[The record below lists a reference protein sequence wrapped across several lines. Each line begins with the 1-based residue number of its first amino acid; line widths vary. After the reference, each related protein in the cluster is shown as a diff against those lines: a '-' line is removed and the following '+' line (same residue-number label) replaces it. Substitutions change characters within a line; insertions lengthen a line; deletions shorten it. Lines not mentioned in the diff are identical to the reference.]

1 MSLFVPQQPNAPAA
15 PDQAPNSQGKAR
27 PGFSDALGDRELSMD
42 NTIGTTVEILK
53 FKKEFGDATPFEA
66 ALRKRVDDLRRML
79 HPSLPT
85 LRAVDRLPGGELALI
100 SDHVPGRRLSE
111 ILQTARGPVF
121 AVELIRQLTPALATI
136 QRPNPE
142 LSHGLVT
149 ADRVIVTREGR
160 LVIVEHALGSAIES
174 LKLPAAKLR
183 SQFGLAMQDT
193 SGPVRLDQRMDVI
206 QLGFVALTLLLGRR
220 IDPTAFRVGI
230 PALLDE
236 FTQASPRDSAA
247 MRPWFERALQIGERP
262 FETAEDALD
271 AIEEL
276 PENDE
281 LGHKGPQRSILMFRA
296 QGHESPAPLRAVPAP
311 ERAAPNEKHSALPPE
326 KAEKKELAK
335 FDAQPPVAARA
346 AAAPTNE
353 NEEEIDEDDDRFAE
367 TETDDMATTART
379 NRKMMWVAAGF
390 AVLSAA
396 QAAVIVMLVMRQ
408 SPTLIP
414 AAAAAPLE
422 PVASAPAP
430 APVTLPPL
438 TAPAPAATP
447 TAAAATP
454 AVTTKPA
461 ETAPAEAAPLAGR
474 IGGVRVT
481 SSVELQVFQDGSL
494 LGTTAGP
501 IALPEGSHTLD
512 FVNESLGYRSRQ
524 TVAVKAGQLAAV
536 RLTLPQGR
544 ININATPW
552 ANVWI
557 NGNAAGE
564 TPIANLTLPI
574 GNHEIVFRHPQL
586 GEQRLTATV
595 KADGVARI
603 SASFQR

>member
-1 MSLFVPQQPNAPAA
+1 MSLFVPQQPNAPPV
-15 PDQAPNSQGKAR
+15 PDQAPNSQGKTR
-27 PGFSDALGDRELSMD
+27 PGFSDALGDRQLSID

-53 FKKEFGDATPFEA
+53 FKKEFGDSAPFEA
-66 ALRKRVDDLRRML
+66 ALRQRVDDLRRML

-85 LRAVDRLPGGELALI
+85 LRAVDRLPDGELALI

-111 ILQTARGPVF
+111 ILQTVRGPVF
-121 AVELIRQLTPALATI
+121 ALELIRQLTPALSTI
-136 QRPNPE
+136 QRPNPG

-183 SQFGLAMQDT
+183 SQFSLAMQDT
-193 SGPVRLDQRMDVI
+193 NGPVRLDQRMDVI

-220 IDPTAFRVGI
+220 LDPGVFRLGI
-230 PALLDE
+230 PELLDE
-236 FTQASPRDSAA
+236 FTQASPRDSVS

-281 LGHKGPQRSILMFRA
+281 LGHKGPQRSILMFRS
-296 QGHESPAPLRAVPAP
+296 QGENAAPPLRAVPTP
-311 ERAAPNEKHSALPPE
+311 ERPASAEKPPASPAENEKKNAS
-326 KAEKKELAK
+326 KV
-335 FDAQPPVAARA
+335 DAQPPAVARA
-346 AAAPTNE
+346 AAESVAESVNE
-353 NEEEIDEDDDRFAE
+353 DEDDTFEE

-379 NRKMMWVAAGF
+379 SRKMMWVAAGF

-408 SPTLIP
+408 TPYLIP
-414 AAAAAPLE
+414 AAAAAPLV
-422 PVASAPAP
+422 PAPAP
-430 APVTLPPL
+430 APVTVLPPTSTMPVPSATL
-438 TAPAPAATP
+438 APPLATA
-447 TAAAATP
+447 
-454 AVTTKPA
+454 KPA
-461 ETAPAEAAPLAGR
+461 DAAPDEAPLAGR
-474 IGGVRVT
+474 FGGVRVT
-481 SSVELQVFQDGSL
+481 AGTELQVFQDGSL

-501 IALPEGSHTLD
+501 IALSEGSHTLD
-512 FVNESLGYRSRQ
+512 FVSEALGYRSRQ

-536 RLTLPQGR
+536 KLTLPQGR

-564 TPIANLTLPI
+564 TPIANLALPI

-595 KADGVARI
+595 KADAVARI

>member
-1 MSLFVPQQPNAPAA
+1 MSLFVPQQPNAPSA
-15 PDQAPNSQGKAR
+15 PDQAPRSLGKAR
-27 PGFSDALGDRELSMD
+27 PGFSDALGDRHISVDD
-42 NTIGTTVEILK
+42 NTGTTVEVLK
-53 FKKEFGDATPFEA
+53 FKKEFGGSAAFEA
-66 ALRKRVDDLRRML
+66 ALRKRVDDLRRLL

-85 LRAVDRLPGGELALI
+85 LRAVEHVDNGGLALV
-100 SDHVPGRRLSE
+100 SDHIPGRRLSE

-121 AVELIRQLTPALATI
+121 AVELIRQLTPAIASI
-136 QRPNPE
+136 QRPNPQ
-142 LSHGLVT
+142 LSHGLIT

-174 LKLPAAKLR
+174 LKLSADRLR
-183 SQFGLAMQDT
+183 SEFGLALSDS

-220 IDPTAFRVGI
+220 LEPTAFRLGI

-236 FTQASPRDSAA
+236 FTQTSPREAGRL
-247 MRPWFERALQIGERP
+247 RPWFERALQIGERP

-276 PENDE
+276 PEHEE
-281 LGHKGPQRSILMFRA
+281 LGQKGPHRSILMFKNSSGEPQA
-296 QGHESPAPLRAVPAP
+296 PPLRALPTSTERHPTPERPAP
-311 ERAAPNEKHSALPPE
+311 APAASP
-326 KAEKKELAK
+326 KAEPHAPGARP
-335 FDAQPPVAARA
+335 AQAH
-346 AAAPTNE
+346 E
-353 NEEEIDEDDDRFAE
+353 DHEDEDEDSLEE
-367 TETDDMATTART
+367 TETDDMAATART
-379 NRKMMWVAAGF
+379 SRKMMWVAAGF

-396 QAAVIVMLVMRQ
+396 QAAVIVMMVMRQ

-422 PVASAPAP
+422 PVVSQPVSTVPAP
-430 APVTLPPL
+430 PPPVTAPPPAPL
-438 TAPAPAATP
+438 ATAPPTTAPAP
-447 TAAAATP
+447 
-454 AVTTKPA
+454 KPA
-461 ETAPAEAAPLAGR
+461 EPAPAEAPLGGR

-481 SSVELQVFQDGSL
+481 SSVELQVFQDGAL

-501 IALPEGSHTLD
+501 IALPEGSHALD

-524 TVAVKAGQLAAV
+524 TVAVKAGQLAAL

-557 NGNAAGE
+557 DGNAAGE
-564 TPIANLTLPI
+564 TPIANLSLPI
-574 GNHEIVFRHPQL
+574 GNHEVVFRHPQL
-586 GEQRLTATV
+586 GEQRMTATV
-595 KADGVARI
+595 KSDGIARV

>member
-1 MSLFVPQQPNAPAA
+1 MSLFVPQHPNAPST
-15 PDQAPNSQGKAR
+15 PDQASASQGKAR
-27 PGFSDALGDRELSMD
+27 PGFSDVLGDRQISVD
-42 NTIGTTVEILK
+42 STAGTKVEVLK
-53 FKKEFGDATPFEA
+53 FKKEFGQSASFEA
-66 ALRKRVDDLRRML
+66 ALRKRVEDLRRLL
-79 HPSLPT
+79 HPSLPA
-85 LRAVDRLPGGELALI
+85 LRAVDQLEDGSLALI
-100 SDHVPGRRLSE
+100 SDHIPGRRLSE
-111 ILQTARGPVF
+111 ILLTVRGPVF
-121 AVELIRQLTPALATI
+121 AVELIRQLTPAIASI
-136 QRPNPE
+136 QRPDPQ
-142 LSHGLVT
+142 LSHGLIT

-174 LKLPAAKLR
+174 LELSADRLR
-183 SQFGLAMQDT
+183 SEFGLAMSDQG
-193 SGPVRLDQRMDVI
+193 GPIRLDQRMDVI

-220 IDPTAFRVGI
+220 LDPGAFRAGI

-247 MRPWFERALQIGERP
+247 LRPWFERALQIGERP

-276 PENDE
+276 PEQEE
-281 LGHKGPQRSILMFRA
+281 LGQKGPQRSILMFKTPSGEPQA
-296 QGHESPAPLRAVPAP
+296 PPLRAVPAP
-311 ERAAPNEKHSALPPE
+311 APTERQAPEKSPAASSAAP
-326 KAEKKELAK
+326 KA
-335 FDAQPPVAARA
+335 DAQPA
-346 AAAPTNE
+346 AASRPAPE
-353 NEEEIDEDDDRFAE
+353 PAEEEEESLEE
-367 TETDDMATTART
+367 TETDDMAATART
-379 NRKMMWVAAGF
+379 SRKMMWVAAGF

-396 QAAVIVMLVMRQ
+396 QAAVIVMMVMRQ
-408 SPTLIP
+408 SPNLIP
-414 AAAAAPLE
+414 AAAAAPLD
-422 PVASAPAP
+422 PVASQPAP
-430 APVTLPPL
+430 APMTVTPPVAPPPAPL
-438 TAPAPAATP
+438 ATATPAAT
-447 TAAAATP
+447 A
-454 AVTTKPA
+454 KPA
-461 ETAPAEAAPLAGR
+461 DPAPAEAAPLGGR

-481 SSVELQVFQDGSL
+481 STVELQVFQDGSL

-524 TVAVKAGQLAAV
+524 TVAVKAGQLAAL
-536 RLTLPQGR
+536 RLSLPQGR

-586 GEQRLTATV
+586 GEQRMTATV
-595 KADGVARI
+595 KSDGVARV

>member
-1 MSLFVPQQPNAPAA
+1 MSLFVPQQPNTPST
-15 PDQAPNSQGKAR
+15 PDRASNTQSKAR
-27 PGFSDALGDRELSMD
+27 PGFSDALGDRQISVDATL
-42 NTIGTTVEILK
+42 GTTIETLK
-53 FKKEFGDATPFEA
+53 FKKEFGQSAPFEA
-66 ALRKRVDDLRRML
+66 ALRTRVDDLRRLL

-85 LRAVDRLPGGELALI
+85 LRGVDQLDDGTLALV
-100 SDHVPGRRLSE
+100 SDHIPGRRLSE
-111 ILQTARGPVF
+111 ILQTVRGPVF
-121 AVELIRQLTPALATI
+121 AVELIRQLTPAIANI
-136 QRPNPE
+136 QRPNSQ
-142 LSHGLVT
+142 LSHGLIT

-160 LVIVEHALGSAIES
+160 LVIVEHAIGSAIEA
-174 LKLPAAKLR
+174 LKLAPDRLR
-183 SQFGLAMQDT
+183 AMFGLALPDAT
-193 SGPVRLDQRMDVI
+193 GPVRLDQRMDVI

-220 IDPTAFRVGI
+220 VDPGAFRAGI

-236 FTQASPRDSAA
+236 FTQASPRDASAL
-247 MRPWFERALQIGERP
+247 RPWFERALQIGERP

-276 PENDE
+276 PENDD
-281 LGHKGPQRSILMFRA
+281 LGQKGPPRSILMFKTPSGEP
-296 QGHESPAPLRAVPAP
+296 QPPALRAVPAP
-311 ERAAPNEKHSALPPE
+311 
-326 KAEKKELAK
+326 
-335 FDAQPPVAARA
+335 
-346 AAAPTNE
+346 AAAPAAAPDVEVPPAARNRPVADAAD
-353 NEEEIDEDDDRFAE
+353 EEEESLEE
-367 TETDDMATTART
+367 TETDDMAATART
-379 NRKMMWVAAGF
+379 SRKMMWVAAGF

-396 QAAVIVMLVMRQ
+396 QAAVIVMMVMRQ

-422 PVASAPAP
+422 PVAAPPAP
-430 APVTLPPL
+430 APIAPPGPV
-438 TAPAPAATP
+438 TAPVTPPPASAPAAT
-447 TAAAATP
+447 A
-454 AVTTKPA
+454 KPA
-461 ETAPAEAAPLAGR
+461 EPVPVEAPLGGR

-481 SSVELQVFQDGSL
+481 STVELQVFQDGSL

-524 TVAVKAGQLAAV
+524 TVAVKAGQLAAL

-552 ANVWI
+552 ANVWVD
-557 NGNAAGE
+557 GNAAGE

-586 GEQRLTATV
+586 GEQRMTATV
-595 KADGVARI
+595 KADGIARV

>member
-1 MSLFVPQQPNAPAA
+1 MSLFVPQQPNAPSTS
-15 PDQAPNSQGKAR
+15 DQASSSQTKVR
-27 PGFSDALGDRELSMD
+27 PGFSDALGDRQISVD
-42 NTIGTTVEILK
+42 NNVGTTVEILK
-53 FKKEFGDATPFEA
+53 FKNEFGQTAPFEA
-66 ALRKRVDDLRRML
+66 ALRKRVDDLRRLL

-85 LRAVDRLPGGELALI
+85 LRGVNQLEDGSLALV
-100 SDHVPGRRLSE
+100 SDHIPGRRLSE
-111 ILQTARGPVF
+111 ILQTVRGPVF
-121 AVELIRQLTPALATI
+121 AVELIRQLTPAIANI

-142 LSHGLVT
+142 LSHGLIT

-174 LKLPAAKLR
+174 VKLPADRLR
-183 SQFGLAMQDT
+183 SLFGLAIPDT
-193 SGPVRLDQRMDVI
+193 GSPVRLDQRMDVI

-220 IDPTAFRVGI
+220 LDPGAFRVGI

-247 MRPWFERALQIGERP
+247 LRPWFERALQIGEHP

-281 LGHKGPQRSILMFRA
+281 LGQKGPQRSILMFKT
-296 QGHESPAPLRAVPAP
+296 QGGEPQAPPLRAVPAP
-311 ERAAPNEKHSALPPE
+311 AERPAPE
-326 KAEKKELAK
+326 K
-335 FDAQPPVAARA
+335 P
-346 AAAPTNE
+346 AAAPSTE
-353 NEEEIDEDDDRFAE
+353 PKTDAHPSAASPPGADQSEEEEESLEE
-367 TETDDMATTART
+367 TETDDMAATART
-379 NRKMMWVAAGF
+379 SRKMMWVAAGF

-396 QAAVIVMLVMRQ
+396 QAAIIVMMVMRQ
-408 SPTLIP
+408 SPNLIP

-422 PVASAPAP
+422 PVVSPPATALLPAP
-430 APVTLPPL
+430 PPL
-438 TAPAPAATP
+438 TAPALPVAPPTPAAVAP
-447 TAAAATP
+447 
-454 AVTTKPA
+454 KPA
-461 ETAPAEAAPLAGR
+461 EPAPAEAPLGGR

-481 SSVELQVFQDGSL
+481 STVELQVFQDGSL

-524 TVAVKAGQLAAV
+524 TVAVKAGQLAAL

-557 NGNAAGE
+557 DGNAAGE
-564 TPIANLTLPI
+564 TPIANHTLPI

-586 GEQRLTATV
+586 GEQRMTATV
-595 KADGVARI
+595 KADAIARV

>member
-1 MSLFVPQQPNAPAA
+1 MSLFVPQQPNAPTA
-15 PDQAPNSQGKAR
+15 PDPAPNSQGKAR
-27 PGFSDALGDRELSMD
+27 PGFSDSLGDRQLSVD
-42 NTIGTTVEILK
+42 NTIGTTVEILR
-53 FKKEFGDATPFEA
+53 FKTEFGDSAPFEA
-66 ALRKRVDDLRRML
+66 ALRKRVDDLRRLL

-85 LRAVDRLPGGELALI
+85 LRGVDRLPDGHLALI

-111 ILQTARGPVF
+111 ILQTVRGPVF

-136 QRPNPE
+136 QRPNPDH
-142 LSHGLVT
+142 SHGLIT

-183 SQFGLAMQDT
+183 SQFGVPLPET
-193 SGPVRLDQRMDVI
+193 NGPVRLDQRMDVI

-220 IDPTAFRVGI
+220 EDPSAFRSGI

-236 FTQASPRDSAA
+236 FTQSSPRDAA
-247 MRPWFERALQIGERP
+247 ALRPWFERALQIGERP

-281 LGHKGPQRSILMFRA
+281 LGHKGPQRSILMFKN
-296 QGHESPAPLRAVPAP
+296 PAGETAAPPLRAVPPPERPAVAGTQPAKVETQPSVAVRPAP
-311 ERAAPNEKHSALPPE
+311 EPFNE
-326 KAEKKELAK
+326 
-335 FDAQPPVAARA
+335 V
-346 AAAPTNE
+346 
-353 NEEEIDEDDDRFAE
+353 EEDEDDSSED

-379 NRKMMWVAAGF
+379 SRKMMWVAAGF

-396 QAAVIVMLVMRQ
+396 QAAVIVMMVMRQ
-408 SPTLIP
+408 SPGLIP
-414 AAAAAPLE
+414 AAAAAERE
-422 PVASAPAP
+422 PAASAPAP
-430 APVTLPPL
+430 APVIPPPPPPTLP
-438 TAPAPAATP
+438 APAPAATAP
-447 TAAAATP
+447 A
-454 AVTTKPA
+454 AVTPTKPVEPA
-461 ETAPAEAAPLAGR
+461 PVETPLGGR

-512 FVNESLGYRSRQ
+512 FVSETLGYRSRQ

-574 GNHEIVFRHPQL
+574 GNHEILFRHPQL
-586 GEQRLTATV
+586 GEQRMTATV
-595 KADGVARI
+595 KADGIARV